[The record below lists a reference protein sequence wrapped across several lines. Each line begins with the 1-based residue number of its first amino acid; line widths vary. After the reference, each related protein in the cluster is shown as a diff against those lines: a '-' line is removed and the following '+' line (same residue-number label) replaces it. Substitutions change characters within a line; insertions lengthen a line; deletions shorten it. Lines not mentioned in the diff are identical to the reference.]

1 MADTLTTNLS
11 LTKPEVGASSDTWGT
26 KINSDLDALDALF
39 DTGPVLKQNK
49 GGTGASTAAAA
60 RTNLGLA
67 IGSNVQAWDAD
78 LDAIAALSGTSG
90 LLKKTATNTWTLDT
104 NSYQVTDAELTALAG
119 LVSAAD
125 RLPYFTGSGAAAL
138 AVFTA
143 AGRALV
149 DDVDAAA
156 QRTTLGLGTSAT
168 LNVGTAANQV
178 VQLDGSAKL
187 PAVDGSQL
195 TNLPSVWSNSLG
207 NVATTS
213 GTSQQITGLN
223 LTGYKTL
230 RIVFSGVSHNNG
242 SNQAFTLNGVAVTA
256 VGSAATTYSGFIDI
270 DLATGVANCAVSN
283 INGNPVGGVVTSIST
298 ATTTLTFAPTGGS
311 FDAGSIAAVYGGR

>member
-11 LTKPEVGASSDTWGT
+11 LTKPEVGASSDTWGA

-39 DTGPVLKQNK
+39 STGPVLLLTK

-90 LLKKTATNTWTLDT
+90 LLKKTGANTWTLDT
-104 NSYQVTDAELTALAG
+104 NTYQVTDAELTALAG

-125 RLPYFTGSGAAAL
+125 RLPYFTGSGAASL

-149 DDVDAAA
+149 DDADAAA

-168 LNVGTAANQV
+168 LNVGTAANNV

-195 TNLPSVWSNSLG
+195 TNVPGGWSNSLG
-207 NVATTS
+207 SVATTS

-230 RIVFSGVSHNNG
+230 RIVFSGVSHNSG
-242 SNQAFTLNGVAVTA
+242 SAQAFTVNGATVT
-256 VGSAATTYSGFIDI
+256 VTGTAATAFTGFVDI
-270 DLATGVANCAVSN
+270 DLATGVASCSVANVNQTPA
-283 INGNPVGGVVTSIST
+283 GGVATSIST

>member
-39 DTGPVLKQNK
+39 STGPVLLLTK

-90 LLKKTATNTWTLDT
+90 LLKKTGANTWTLDT
-104 NSYQVTDAELTALAG
+104 NTYQVTDAELTALAG

-125 RLPYFTGSGAAAL
+125 RLPYFTGSGAASL

-195 TNLPSVWSNSLG
+195 TNIPRGAASLG
-207 NVATTS
+207 TITTTS
-213 GTSQQITGLN
+213 GTTQTLSGLV
-223 LTGYKTL
+223 LTGYKVL
-230 RIVFSGVSHNNG
+230 RLVFRGVSAGASGAFSIG
-242 SNQAFTLNGVAVTA
+242 SFSPGSWSNSTQQAG
-256 VGSAATTYSGFIDI
+256 GFVDI
-270 DLATGVANCAVSN
+270 DLASGDAVALLSGYNGAGLPAAWLGATGNTGITNASTSVT
-283 INGNPVGGVVTSIST
+283 VTSG
-298 ATTTLTFAPTGGS
+298 TT
-311 FDAGSIAAVYGGR
+311 FDLGSITVIAW